1 MYRIGQE
8 EINAVAEVI
17 RSQMLFKVNNGL
29 RCAENYEKEACAR
42 FGAKHTIL
50 MTSGN
55 AALISAMTALGIGPG
70 DEVIVPAYT
79 YIATAMAVVAT
90 GAIPVI
96 AEVDE
101 TLTIDVTDAE
111 KKITPRTKA
120 IIPVHIMGFICDMD
134 AVCDLAQ
141 KYGLYVI
148 EDACQAIGGT
158 YHGKDV
164 GTIGIAG
171 AHSYQQAKIIT
182 CGEGGALLTDDDT
195 LYQKAMIYHD
205 SNGIAFFGNQMESFT
220 EEPFCGNEYRTDE
233 IKAAIMRQQL
243 KKLDDILSAL
253 RKNKSEFMEQLK
265 DEFTFIPAHDPQG
278 DCGVAIPFF
287 FDSEADARSFA
298 EGVKPI
304 IMGMILP
311 IDTDRHV
318 YCNWTPIMEKR
329 GAVHPGMDPFKM
341 DANKDHLP
349 DYRKDMCPKTLDL
362 LARTVY
368 FRVNPDWTEERKAV
382 LLDAI
387 RKANPK
393 KR

>member
-8 EINAVAEVI
+8 EVNAVTEVI
-17 RSQMLFKVNNGL
+17 NSKMLFKVNNGL
-29 RCAENYEKEACAR
+29 RCAESFEKEARDR
-42 FGAKHTIL
+42 FDADHVVL

-55 AALISAMTALGIGPG
+55 AALICAMTALGIGPG

-101 TLTIDVTDAE
+101 TLTLDAADVE
-111 KKITPRTKA
+111 KKITLRTKA

-134 AVCDLAQ
+134 AVCALAE
-141 KYGLYVI
+141 KHNLYVI

-158 YHGKDV
+158 YKGKNV

-182 CGEGGALLTDDDT
+182 CGEGGALLTNSYD

-205 SNGIAFFGNQMESFT
+205 SNGIAFFGNQMDSFT
-220 EEPFCGNEYRTDE
+220 VAPFCGVEYRTDE
-233 IKAAIMRQQL
+233 VKAAIMREQL
-243 KKLDDILSAL
+243 KKLDGILADL
-253 RKNKSEFMEQLK
+253 RKNKQLFMDALK
-265 DEFTFIPAHDPQG
+265 DEFRFIPSHDPDG
-278 DCGVAIPFF
+278 DCGVAVPFF
-287 FDSEADARSFA
+287 FDSEEEARYFA
-298 EGVKPI
+298 EAVKPT
-304 IMGMILP
+304 IMGAHLP

-318 YCNWTPIMEKR
+318 YCNWTPILEKR
-329 GAVHPGMDPFKM
+329 GAIHPLMDPFKM
-341 DANKDHLP
+341 EANKDHIP
-349 DYRKDMCPKTLDL
+349 DYRKDMCPKTLEL
-362 LARTVY
+362 LSRTVY

-382 LLDAI
+382 LLDVI
-387 RKANPK
+387 KKANP
-393 KR
+393 RNR

>member
-1 MYRIGQE
+1 MYRLGQE

-17 RSQMLFKVNNGL
+17 QSKMLFKVNNGL
-29 RCAENYEKEACAR
+29 RCAENFEKEGCAR
-42 FGAKHTIL
+42 FGTKHMIL

-101 TLTIDVTDAE
+101 TLTIDAADAE

-134 AVCDLAQ
+134 AICALAQ

-158 YHGKDV
+158 YHGKNV

-182 CGEGGALLTDDDT
+182 CGEGGALLTSDDD

-205 SNGIAFFGNQMESFT
+205 SNGIAFFGNQMDSFT
-220 EEPFCGNEYRTDE
+220 MEPFCGNEFRIDE
-233 IKAAIMRQQL
+233 VKAAIMREQL
-243 KKLDDILSAL
+243 KKLDPILQDL
-253 RKNKSEFMEQLK
+253 RRNKKEFMDELK
-265 DEFTFIPAHDPQG
+265 DEYTFIPSHDPEG

-287 FDSEADARSFA
+287 FDTEEDARYFADA
-298 EGVKPI
+298 VKPT
-304 IMGMILP
+304 IMGAHLP
-311 IDTDRHV
+311 IDTDRHI

-329 GAVHPGMDPFKM
+329 GAMHPAMDPFKM
-341 DANKDHLP
+341 DANKDHIP
-349 DYRKDMCPKTLDL
+349 DYRKDMCPKTLAL
-362 LARTVY
+362 LSRTVY
-368 FRVNPDWTEERKAV
+368 FKVNPDWTEDRKAV

-387 RKANPK
+387 RKANPTN
-393 KR
+393 R

>member
-8 EINAVAEVI
+8 EINAVSEVI
-17 RSQMLFKVNNGL
+17 QSKMLFKVNNGL
-29 RCAENYEKEACAR
+29 RCAENFEKEGCAR
-42 FGAKHTIL
+42 FGTKHMVL

-101 TLTIDVTDAE
+101 TLTIDAADAE

-134 AVCDLAQ
+134 AICALAQ
-141 KYGLYVI
+141 KHDLYVI

-158 YHGKDV
+158 YKGKNV

-182 CGEGGALLTDDDT
+182 CGEGGALLTSNDD

-205 SNGIAFFGNQMESFT
+205 SNGIAFFGNQMDSFT
-220 EEPFCGNEYRTDE
+220 IEPFCGNEFRTDE
-233 IKAAIMRQQL
+233 VKAAIMREQL
-243 KKLDDILSAL
+243 KKLDPILTDL
-253 RKNKSEFMEQLK
+253 KRNKKLFMDTLK
-265 DEFTFIPAHDPQG
+265 DEYNFIPSHDPEG

-287 FDSEADARSFA
+287 FDTEEDARYFADA
-298 EGVKPI
+298 VKPT
-304 IMGMILP
+304 IMGAHLP

-329 GAVHPGMDPFKM
+329 GAVHPAMDPFKM
-341 DANKDHLP
+341 DANKDHIP

-362 LARTVY
+362 LSRTVY
-368 FRVNPDWTEERKAV
+368 FKVNPDWTEDRKSV
-382 LLDAI
+382 LLDVI
-387 RKANPK
+387 KKANPK
-393 KR
+393 NR

>member
-17 RSQMLFKVNNGL
+17 SSKMLFKVNNGL
-29 RCAENYEKEACAR
+29 RCAETFEKEACQR
-42 FGAKHTIL
+42 FGAEHVVL

-55 AALISAMTALGIGPG
+55 AALICAMTALGIGPG

-101 TLTIDVTDAE
+101 TLTIDVKDAE

-120 IIPVHIMGFICDMD
+120 IIPVHIMGFICNMD
-134 AVCDLAQ
+134 AICALAQ
-141 KYGLYVI
+141 KHGLYVI

-182 CGEGGALLTDDDT
+182 CGEGGALLTNDDD

-220 EEPFCGNEYRTDE
+220 VEPFCGVEYRTDE
-233 IKAAIMRQQL
+233 VKAAIMRQQL
-243 KKLDDILSAL
+243 KRLDGILADL
-253 RKNKSEFMEQLK
+253 KKNKNLFMDALK
-265 DEFTFIPAHDPQG
+265 DEFRFLPSHDIDG

-287 FDSEADARSFA
+287 FDSEEEARSFA
-298 EGVKPI
+298 EGVKPT
-304 IMGMILP
+304 IMGAILP

-318 YCNWTPIMEKR
+318 YANWTPILEKR
-329 GAVHPGMDPFKM
+329 GAVNPLMDPFKM
-341 DANKDHLP
+341 DANKDHIP
-349 DYRKDMCPKTLDL
+349 DYSKDMCPKTLDL

-368 FRVNPDWTEERKAV
+368 LRVNPDWTAERMEV
-382 LLDAI
+382 LLNAI
-387 RKANPK
+387 RNANPK

>member
-17 RSQMLFKVNNGL
+17 ASKNLFKVNNGL
-29 RCAENYEKEACAR
+29 RCAVNYEAEAKMR
-42 FGAKHTIL
+42 FCTKHVIL
-50 MTSGN
+50 MSSGH
-55 AALISAMTALGIGPG
+55 AALVSAMTALGIGPG

-101 TLTIDVTDAE
+101 TLTIDPVDIE
-111 KKITPRTKA
+111 KKITSRTKA

-134 AVCDLAQ
+134 TICALGE
-141 KYGLYVI
+141 KYNLFIV

-158 YHGKDV
+158 YHGKTV

-182 CGEGGALLTDDDT
+182 CGEGGALLTDDDD
-195 LYQKAMIYHD
+195 LYQKAIIYHD
-205 SNGIAFFGNQMESFT
+205 SNGIAFFGTQMENFT
-220 EEPFCGNEYRTDE
+220 EEPFCGNEYRIDE

-243 KKLDDILSAL
+243 KKLDGILGDL
-253 RKNKSEFMEQLK
+253 KKNKAEFMDALK
-265 DEFTFIPAHDPQG
+265 DEYTFLPSHDPDG

-287 FDSEADARSFA
+287 FDCEEDARYFA
-298 EGVKPI
+298 EAVKPT
-304 IMGMILP
+304 IMGAHLP

-318 YCNWTPIMEKR
+318 YCNWTPILEKR
-329 GAVHPGMDPFKM
+329 GALNPLMDPFKM
-341 DANKDHLP
+341 EANKDHIP
-349 DYRKDMCPKTLDL
+349 DYRKDMCPKTLEL
-362 LARTVY
+362 LSRTVY
-368 FRVNPDWTEERKAV
+368 FKVNPDWTEERKAV
-382 LLDAI
+382 LLEAI
-387 RKANPK
+387 KKANPK
-393 KR
+393 NR

>member
-17 RSQMLFKVNNGL
+17 NSKMLFKVNNGL
-29 RCAENYEKEACAR
+29 RCAENYEKEAQAR
-42 FGAKHTIL
+42 FDAKHVVL

-101 TLTIDVTDAE
+101 TLTIDVADAE

-134 AVCDLAQ
+134 AVCALAE
-141 KYGLYVI
+141 KHGLYVI
-148 EDACQAIGGT
+148 EDACQAIGGK

-182 CGEGGALLTDDDT
+182 CGEGGALLTSNDD

-205 SNGIAFFGNQMESFT
+205 SNGIAFFGNQMENFT
-220 EEPFCGNEYRTDE
+220 VEPFCGVEYRTDE
-233 IKAAIMRQQL
+233 VKAAIMRQQL
-243 KKLDDILSAL
+243 KKLDGILEDLRRNKQFFMDAL
-253 RKNKSEFMEQLK
+253 REEYN
-265 DEFTFIPAHDPQG
+265 FIPSHDPAG

-287 FDSEADARSFA
+287 FDSEEEARSFA
-298 EGVKPI
+298 EGVKPT
-304 IMGMILP
+304 IMGAILP

-329 GAVHPGMDPFKM
+329 GAVHPAMDPFKM
-341 DANKDHLP
+341 DANKDHIP

-368 FRVNPDWTEERKAV
+368 FRVNPDWTEERKTV

-387 RKANPK
+387 RNANPK

>member
-8 EINAVAEVI
+8 EIDAIAEVI
-17 RSQMLFKVNNGL
+17 GSKKLFKINNGL
-29 RCAENYEKEACAR
+29 RCAANYEKEARER
-42 FGAKHTIL
+42 FGAEHVIL

-101 TLTIDVTDAE
+101 TLTIDVKDAE

-134 AVCDLAQ
+134 GVCDLAR
-141 KYGLYVI
+141 KHGLYVI

-158 YHGKDV
+158 YRGKNV

-182 CGEGGALLTDDDT
+182 CGEGGALLTNDDD

-205 SNGIAFFGNQMESFT
+205 SNGIAFFGTQMENFT
-220 EEPFCGNEYRTDE
+220 VEPFCGAEYRTDE
-233 IKAAIMRQQL
+233 VKAAIMRQQL
-243 KKLDDILSAL
+243 KKLDGILADL
-253 RKNKSEFMEQLK
+253 KKNKAEFMEALK
-265 DEFTFIPAHDPQG
+265 DEYRFIPTHDAQG
-278 DCGVAIPFF
+278 DCGVAIPFS
-287 FDSEADARSFA
+287 FDSEEDARYFA
-298 EGVKPI
+298 EAVKPT
-304 IMGMILP
+304 IMGAHLP

-318 YCNWTPIMEKR
+318 YCNWTPIMEER
-329 GAVHPGMDPFKM
+329 GAINPLMDPFKM
-341 DANKDHLP
+341 EANKDHIP
-349 DYRKDMCPKTLDL
+349 DYHKDMCPKTLEL
-362 LARTVY
+362 LSRAVY
-368 FRVNPDWTEERKAV
+368 FKVNPDWTEERKAV

-393 KR
+393 NR